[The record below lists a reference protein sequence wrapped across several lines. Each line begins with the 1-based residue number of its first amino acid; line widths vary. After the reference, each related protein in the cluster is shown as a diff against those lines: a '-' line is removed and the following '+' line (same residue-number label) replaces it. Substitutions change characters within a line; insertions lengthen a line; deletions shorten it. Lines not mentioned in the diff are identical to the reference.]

1 MKKEKVIKKKMFEIV
16 TTDLN
21 KGKEIIEQVKLDWEM
36 GYIVDYAYIKHN
48 KDVYN
53 RLDVIE
59 GKQIGDKKSDHFHIG
74 FKTKNA
80 NPFQTIANRYGV
92 KENFVESIKS
102 GRFNDYLLYLT
113 HRNAPEKY
121 QYSDDEVNTSILDW
135 KTIRDMKESKNKAIQ
150 DIEMFDY
157 LLEKACDGIITREDI
172 GGKLPKS
179 LYVKKKMAFD
189 GAFKL
194 AQEEKAKEININGI
208 NKKIVFV
215 SGGSGTGKTT
225 YCKKLAVKKGYSFY
239 VSGSN
244 NDLLDDYK
252 GEDCIILDDVRGEH
266 FELSNLLKLID
277 NNSASEYVS
286 RYHNK
291 LVTAKMILITS
302 IQTLD
307 EFMENIVSKNKEDMK
322 QVRRRITSI
331 VKIDKKKFNQFNYDK
346 ENDCYKYFDSWENE
360 MLKELME
367 NVNIG
372 ENERLKV

>member
-1 MKKEKVIKKKMFEIV
+1 MKKEKVTKKKMFEIV

-21 KGKEIIEQVKLDWEM
+21 KGKEIIEKIKLDWEM

-80 NPFQTIANRYGV
+80 NSFGNIANRYGV

-135 KTIRDMKESKNKAIQ
+135 KTIRDMKEAKNKAMQ

-157 LLEKACDGIITREDI
+157 LLEKACNGEITREDI
-172 GGKLPKS
+172 GGKLSKS
-179 LYVKKKMAFD
+179 FYVKKALAFD
-189 GAFKL
+189 KAFRM
-194 AQEEKAKEININGI
+194 AQEKKAQEININGI

-239 VSGSN
+239 VSGSS

-291 LVTAKMILITS
+291 LVTAKLILITS

-331 VKIDKKKFNQFNYDK
+331 VKINRTEFKQYNYDK
-346 ENDCYKYFDSWENE
+346 ENDCYEFAKTWKNV
-360 MLKELME
+360 MLKELLE
-367 NVNIG
+367 NGILEQEEDLEV
-372 ENERLKV
+372 